1 MPPIGEPDWATP
13 GASAGKQATTVELG
27 EVNTGVGNTAQT
39 VDRSKL
45 WQRLIS
51 LFLIGLCVA
60 MVALGLLV
68 LMKNRAAEDFAEW
81 FIASYM
87 IMFGTILF
95 IYEILWWCSIGA
107 LNRAIRKNFGFLY
120 NIRGKSL
127 YMIFVAVLC
136 IGIDKDLL
144 GSDDWLRWLSG
155 IGWLAS
161 GVGMIL
167 LTFFSP
173 KVFENYKPST
183 AGFASEKNVAA
194 ESVV

>member
-1 MPPIGEPDWATP
+1 
-13 GASAGKQATTVELG
+13 
-27 EVNTGVGNTAQT
+27 
-39 VDRSKL
+39 
-45 WQRLIS
+45 
-51 LFLIGLCVA
+51 
-60 MVALGLLV
+60 
-68 LMKNRAAEDFAEW
+68 
-81 FIASYM
+81 
-87 IMFGTILF
+87 
-95 IYEILWWCSIGA
+95 
-107 LNRAIRKNFGFLY
+107 
-120 NIRGKSL
+120 
-127 YMIFVAVLC
+127 MIFVAVLC